1 MKTMRKGFTLVE
13 LLIVI
18 VVIGV
23 LAAMMMLA
31 SDEAVTSAKAIRII
45 NDLNLMK
52 RAVNAWYLDNYQRLA
67 ITTANNGYFV
77 DAKYNAKTGKYE
89 GGTRMH
95 DYLNNHPEEIAKYFS
110 TNNAGFNMSQGSW
123 THASR
128 DQYYATTG
136 NYGIYFGYSNTVCYV
151 LYKIS
156 DHNDNTEA
164 RLKAKLKA
172 RAESAGLLAYD
183 YLAGSNKHKYYDG
196 KSANI
201 FMEAFKL
208 TN

>member
-1 MKTMRKGFTLVE
+1 MKTFKRKGFTLVE

-23 LAAMMMLA
+23 LSAMMMLA
-31 SDEAVTSAKAIRII
+31 SNEAVTSAKALRII
-45 NDLNLMK
+45 NDLSLIK
-52 RAVNAWYLDNYQRLA
+52 RAVNAWYLDNHQRLA
-67 ITTANNGYFV
+67 ITTANNGYFI
-77 DAKYNAKTGKYE
+77 DAKRRTDGKYE
-89 GGTRMH
+89 GGTRLH

-110 TNNAGFNMSQGSW
+110 TNNVGINMSKGNW

-136 NYGIYFGYSNTVCYV
+136 NYGIYFGYSNTICYV

-156 DHNDNTEA
+156 DHNDDIEA

-172 RAESAGLLAYD
+172 RAESAGLLVYD
-183 YLAGSNKHKYYDG
+183 YLAGNVKHKYYDG
-196 KSANI
+196 KSANV

-208 TN
+208 N